1 MKLPNIH
8 FQDFPI
14 DFKQIDPDDFPNL
27 NTGKKVIISPN
38 EDGYI
43 DVPLQKNID
52 VTVKNTVVINAAVG
66 QGKTTSIIRIIKKLY
81 EDKNEDYLIFVASP
95 FVSLVEQY
103 YNKIVEEGIP
113 KSQVYR
119 YENIGNKPNI
129 KYSNKKVQ
137 IITVNGILG
146 NPGDDAFINSEAKR
160 KYLDD
165 LVRHCASSH
174 KKVIFIYDEIHDAIH
189 NFKEEYIFNLWKWRD
204 VIHKNFILSATYNE
218 ASKVVIEYLAEL
230 TDDKIKIIESER
242 IKIPKNQSELY
253 LHYNPARYYRNEN
266 DNIARVVSDIISRG
280 KEIDI
285 LCYSKNLAE
294 SIIKEKHN
302 GVGGLLYEKN
312 DELNNC
318 TSELKYNQR
327 LDKLDIQNRYD
338 NTKCNVG
345 TNFKTGVSIEKKNH
359 AFLIILPPYSSRL
372 AFKNSSGIFSGGVN
386 SIIQALARQRKRGGE
401 IHLIIPPP
409 DEFEYTTL
417 PFKKNK
423 NQFNAFV
430 NFYEGIKSKIK
441 TSNKVLYI
449 PSRLQNMLIYDFY
462 EDKLKKNIESEIIAV
477 EKAKREE
484 DKLSLKFPDFKSYV
498 LNHGEEYLANTFKF
512 TGGDLSAFVTYSA
525 ITNQFINCNL
535 KGFTANSTFTFEEGK
550 KQILLEL
557 YLEYYVSEDMYH
569 AYKGGNDFYFYLDFK
584 NDFFKYQIK
593 LKTDKKTISIKPFRN
608 SIVESHILGFVQQ
621 YLYPKSVFT
630 KSRFYPNGI
639 LVDYMYQRKDY
650 FLSCISHVS
659 EFDLENDL
667 RGINPNRVKSFVSLS
682 YFRNK
687 LIENIKISSS
697 AGKGEFKYLPKTAFS
712 NFVLD
717 SEVERFEEML
727 DYFINE
733 DYFIKNNIFNFNQSR
748 FNSKYTIK
756 QKVKSFYTIILKDFF
771 DMEDYKLST
780 GTRQNVKILNSTHP
794 IPNTIE
800 VLDLISPA
808 QSKFTDET
816 FNNRTYKVVDGVLIE
831 E

>member
-14 DFKQIDPDDFPNL
+14 DFKQIDPEDFPNL
-27 NTGKKVIISPN
+27 KTSKKIIICPN

-43 DVPLQKNID
+43 DEPLQENID
-52 VTVKNTVVINAAVG
+52 ISEKNTVVINAAVG

-103 YNKIVEEGIP
+103 YKKIIEQGIP
-113 KSQVYR
+113 ESQVYR

-129 KYSNKKVQ
+129 KYTNKKIQ
-137 IITVNGILG
+137 IITVNGLLG
-146 NPGDDAFINSEAKR
+146 NPGDDAFINSQAKR

-230 TDDKIKIIESER
+230 TDDKVKIIESER
-242 IKIPKNQSELY
+242 IRIPKNQSELY
-253 LHYNPARYYRNEN
+253 LHYNPAKYYNNEN

-280 KEIDI
+280 KKIDI
-285 LCYSKNLAE
+285 LCYSKNLAD
-294 SIIKEKHN
+294 SIIKEKHKGIG
-302 GVGGLLYEKN
+302 GVLYTKY
-312 DELNNC
+312 DKLNNC
-318 TSELKYNQR
+318 TSDLVYNQR
-327 LDKLDIQNRYD
+327 LDKLEPQNRYD
-338 NTKCNVG
+338 NNKCNVG

-359 AFLIILPPYSSRL
+359 AFLIILPPYGSKL
-372 AFKNSSGIFSGGVN
+372 PFKNSYGIFSGGVN

-401 IHLIIPPP
+401 IHLILPPP
-409 DEFEYTTL
+409 DEFEYSSL
-417 PFKKNK
+417 PFKKNQ

-430 NFYEGIKSKIK
+430 NFYEAIKSKIK

-449 PSRLQNMLIYDFY
+449 PTGLQNMLIYDFY
-462 EDKLKKNIESEIIAV
+462 EDKLKKNIESEIKAV
-477 EKAKREE
+477 KEAKRA
-484 DKLSLKFPDFKSYV
+484 DKLSLNFPDFKSYV

-535 KGFTANSTFTFEEGK
+535 KGFSANSTFTFEEGV
-550 KQILLEL
+550 KQMLLEL
-557 YLEYYVSEDMYH
+557 YFENYVDEDMYH
-569 AYKGGNDFYFYLDFK
+569 LYKSGNDFYFYLEFK
-584 NDFFKYQIK
+584 NDFFKYKIN
-593 LKTDKKTISIKPFRN
+593 LKIDKDNISIKPN
-608 SIVESHILGFVQQ
+608 KNPVVESHLLGFVQK
-621 YLYPKSVFT
+621 YLYPNSEFT
-630 KSRFYPNGI
+630 KSRFYPNGT
-639 LVDYMYQRKDY
+639 LVDYEYQRKDY
-650 FLSCISHVS
+650 FLTCISRVS
-659 EFDLENDL
+659 EVDLSGDL
-667 RGINPNRVKSFVSLS
+667 RGINVARVQSFNTLS

-687 LIENIKISSS
+687 LIENIKTSSS
-697 AGKGEFKYLPKTAFS
+697 SGKGEFKYLPKTAFGD
-712 NFVLD
+712 FVLD
-717 SEVERFEEML
+717 SEVERFESMI
-727 DYFINE
+727 DYLTNE
-733 DYFIKNNIFNFNQSR
+733 DYFIKNNIFNFNQFR
-748 FNSKYTIK
+748 FKNTYTTK
-756 QKVKSFYTIILKDFF
+756 QKVKSFYSIILNDFF
-771 DMEDYKLST
+771 ENEDYKLSI
-780 GTRQNVKILNSTHP
+780 GRRQNVKIINGTHP
-794 IPNTIE
+794 IPNANE

-808 QSKFTDET
+808 HSKLSDES
-816 FNNRTYKVVDGVLIE
+816 NNSITYKVVDGNLIE